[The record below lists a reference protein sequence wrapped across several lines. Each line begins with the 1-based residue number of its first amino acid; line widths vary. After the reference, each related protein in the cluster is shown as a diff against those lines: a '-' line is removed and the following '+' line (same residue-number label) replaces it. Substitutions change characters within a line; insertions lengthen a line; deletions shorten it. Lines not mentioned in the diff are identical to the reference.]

1 MPQIDAGAGFLVPA
15 LILMAAALALTAFR
29 VDAAL
34 ARGDG
39 EKLFWIGFTGLL
51 AALLAVAWAVAD
63 TPGARPWIGLA
74 AVAAAAGAA
83 GWVRARH
90 RRRVEDRKRRELAQ
104 AVTALERRHDA
115 VLLSWSSYELDE
127 WKAQEK
133 PGLKDPANPET
144 KSLMRAMKAA
154 AALRPLDGAAAAPEK
169 AELDKY
175 AAAVAGL
182 EQAWAGAEASG
193 GDNRAA

>member
-1 MPQIDAGAGFLVPA
+1 MPHVDVGAGFLIPA

-51 AALLAVAWAVAD
+51 AALLAVAWAVGSD
-63 TPGARPWIGLA
+63 PGAGPWIGLL
-74 AVAAAAGAA
+74 AVAGAAGAA
-83 GWVRARH
+83 AWVQVRN
-90 RRRVEDRKRRELAQ
+90 RRRMEGRVREESRRRIA
-104 AVTALERRHDA
+104 ALERRHDE

-127 WKAQEK
+127 WKAVEK
-133 PGLKDPANPET
+133 PGLKDGTKPET
-144 KSLMRAMKAA
+144 KTLMRAMKAA
-154 AALRPLDGAAAAPEK
+154 SALRPVEGTDAALNE
-169 AELDKY
+169 AELGNY

-182 EQAWAGAEASG
+182 EKAWERAEATAG
-193 GDNRAA
+193 GGRAV